1 MMSRLAFLGYGL
13 VAYVLFLGGFLY
25 ACGFMANVVVPRG
38 IDAEATTSFG
48 TAMLVNTLLIGLFGL
63 HHSVAARPTFKRW
76 WTQFVPPP
84 IERSTYVFVASLLW
98 ILLLW
103 QWQPMPQRIWTIE
116 HPVGRNAMWVL
127 FALGWAAVPLVSFL
141 IDHFDLFGLR
151 QVWLHFR
158 GKECKPAPFV
168 MPAVYRIVRHPL
180 MWGWLVAFWA
190 TPDMTAG
197 HLLFAATNTV
207 YILIAIRLE
216 ERNLADF
223 HGESYARYRE
233 QVPMLLPFPRKRP
246 VAVASQSRTDD
257 A

>member
-1 MMSRLAFLGYGL
+1 MMRRLSFLVYGL
-13 VAYVLFLGGFLY
+13 VAYVLFLGGFVY
-25 ACGFMANVVVPRG
+25 ACAFMANVVVPRG

-48 TAMLVNTLLIGLFGL
+48 TAMLVNTLLIGLFAV

-103 QWQPMPQRIWTIE
+103 QWQPMPQRVWTIE

-151 QVWLHFR
+151 QVWLYLR
-158 GKECKPAPFV
+158 GKEYTQRPF
-168 MPAVYRIVRHPL
+168 MARSLYKWVRHPL
-180 MWGWLVAFWA
+180 MLGFLIAFWA
-190 TPDMTAG
+190 TPDMSYG
-197 HLLFAATNTV
+197 HLLFSIVVSAYTFVGITF
-207 YILIAIRLE
+207 E
-216 ERNLADF
+216 ERDLLNIL
-223 HGESYARYRE
+223 GEDYRAYRE
-233 QVPMLLPFPRKRP
+233 RTSMIVPMPRKGK
-246 VAVASQSRTDD
+246 
-257 A
+257 